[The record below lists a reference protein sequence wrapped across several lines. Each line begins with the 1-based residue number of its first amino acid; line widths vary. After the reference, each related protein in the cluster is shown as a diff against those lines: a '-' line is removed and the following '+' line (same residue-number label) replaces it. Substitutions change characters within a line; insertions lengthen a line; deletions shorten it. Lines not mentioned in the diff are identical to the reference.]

1 MNGHDL
7 SLSRALAMQLYL
19 LLLNILESSAPR
31 RTIKMPIKL
40 NESFYTIKYV
50 RLYVISVEWR
60 TVAVAVATAMTAFPA
75 HKQRV
80 VRGRRRIEY
89 TDVLAM
95 SLQWSAAGSI
105 AAISDWTFV
114 SGENNNNTF
123 ASCLSYHS
131 PKHMTIDCGC
141 AFCLLLFVSFRFIC
155 TISFLFYFNRCS
167 ANFRYVRHFFFF
179 FISFSES
186 PVCRTFCH
194 LRLVRSSSSP
204 ICFFFLLVCAAAGRR
219 LFFWLRPVSY
229 PPHLMTSC
237 FHCLLFFA
245 LYLFLL
251 LALIRC
257 SAASHSPRSWLAF
270 LFDLLLFSQ
279 TVCYCLEFYMVW

>member
-1 MNGHDL
+1 MAARSRHVDENAIPHCCEMHTQTHRWQLSKMNGHDL

-95 SLQWSAAGSI
+95 SLQ
-105 AAISDWTFV
+105 
-114 SGENNNNTF
+114 
-123 ASCLSYHS
+123 
-131 PKHMTIDCGC
+131 
-141 AFCLLLFVSFRFIC
+141 
-155 TISFLFYFNRCS
+155 
-167 ANFRYVRHFFFF
+167 
-179 FISFSES
+179 
-186 PVCRTFCH
+186 
-194 LRLVRSSSSP
+194 
-204 ICFFFLLVCAAAGRR
+204 
-219 LFFWLRPVSY
+219 
-229 PPHLMTSC
+229 
-237 FHCLLFFA
+237 
-245 LYLFLL
+245 
-251 LALIRC
+251 
-257 SAASHSPRSWLAF
+257 
-270 LFDLLLFSQ
+270 
-279 TVCYCLEFYMVW
+279 